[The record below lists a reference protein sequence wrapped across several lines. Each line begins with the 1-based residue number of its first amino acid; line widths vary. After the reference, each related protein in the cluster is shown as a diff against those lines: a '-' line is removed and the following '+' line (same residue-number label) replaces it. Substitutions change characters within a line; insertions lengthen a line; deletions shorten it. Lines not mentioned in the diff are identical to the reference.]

1 MTSPT
6 TSSDQPV
13 QPRRA
18 GQSGQPGQA
27 APAAEPAALGPV
39 PGPSTAGAASTRR
52 RIFAQS
58 AFEAK
63 MILRNGEQLMVTILL
78 PVMALVGLSQTSIID
93 LDTAGRSRIDFIT
106 PGIIALAVM
115 SAAFT
120 SQAIATAFDRRNG
133 VLRLMATTPLGRG
146 GLLASKI
153 IGVLAVEA
161 VQIVV
166 ISAVAVGLGWRPD
179 PVGIP
184 LALVAVLLG
193 TAAFTSLAMLL
204 AGTLRAEG
212 VLAVANIV
220 LVLLTVLG
228 AVLTPAEQLPD
239 ALRHVALLLPSGA
252 LGEAMRGAFFDASI
266 PPFSLLVLLAWA
278 AGLGWG
284 AGKLFK
290 WH

>member
-6 TSSDQPV
+6 TSSDQP
-13 QPRRA
+13 
-18 GQSGQPGQA
+18 GQA
-27 APAAEPAALGPV
+27 AAAARPSGPATPLGPV

-52 RIFAQS
+52 RILAQS

-78 PVMALVGLSQTSIID
+78 PVMALIGLSQTSIID

-166 ISAVAVGLGWRPD
+166 ISAVALGLGWRPD

-184 LALVAVLLG
+184 LALLAVLLG

-228 AVLTPAEQLPD
+228 AVLTPADQLPD
-239 ALRHVALLLPSGA
+239 VLRHVALLLPSGA

-266 PPFSLLVLLAWA
+266 PPFSMLVLLAWT

>member
-27 APAAEPAALGPV
+27 APAAVPAALGPV

-52 RIFAQS
+52 RILAQS
-58 AFEAK
+58 TFEAK

>member
-6 TSSDQPV
+6 TSNEQP
-13 QPRRA
+13 A
-18 GQSGQPGQA
+18 EA
-27 APAAEPAALGPV
+27 APTALLAPPV
-39 PGPSTAGAASTRR
+39 PAPSTAGPASARR
-52 RIFAQS
+52 RVLAQS

-78 PVMALVGLSQTSIID
+78 PVMALIGLSKTSIID
-93 LDTAGRSRIDFIT
+93 LDTGGMSRIDFIT
-106 PGIIALAVM
+106 PGVIALAVM

-146 GLLASKI
+146 GLLTAKI

-161 VQIVV
+161 VQVVV
-166 ISAVAVGLGWRPD
+166 ISAVALGLGWRPD
-179 PVGIP
+179 PAGIP
-184 LALVAVLLG
+184 LALLAVLLG

-228 AVLTPAEQLPD
+228 AVD
-239 ALRHVALLLPSGA
+239 RKSV
-252 LGEAMRGAFFDASI
+252 
-266 PPFSLLVLLAWA
+266 V
-278 AGLGWG
+278 
-284 AGKLFK
+284 
-290 WH
+290 

>member
-6 TSSDQPV
+6 TSNDQPV
-13 QPRRA
+13 QP
-18 GQSGQPGQA
+18 
-27 APAAEPAALGPV
+27 APPTRPAPLGPV
-39 PGPSTAGAASTRR
+39 PGPSSAGAASARR
-52 RIFAQS
+52 RVLAQS

-63 MILRNGEQLMVTILL
+63 LILRNGEQLMVTILL
-78 PVMALVGLSQTSIID
+78 PVMALIGLTQTSIID

-120 SQAIATAFDRRNG
+120 AQAIATAFDRRNG

-146 GLLASKI
+146 GLLAAKI

-166 ISAVAVGLGWRPD
+166 ISAVAVALGWRPELIS
-179 PVGIP
+179 IP
-184 LALVAVLLG
+184 IALLAVLLG

-220 LVLLTVLG
+220 LVLLIVLG
-228 AVLTPAEQLPD
+228 AVLTPAAQLPD
-239 ALRHVALLLPSGA
+239 GLRQVALLLPSGA
-252 LGEAMRGAFFDASI
+252 LGEALRGAFFDASI
-266 PPFSLLVLLAWA
+266 PPLSLLVLLAWA
-278 AGLGWG
+278 AVLGWG
-284 AGKLFK
+284 ARKLFK

>member
-6 TSSDQPV
+6 TSNEQP
-13 QPRRA
+13 A
-18 GQSGQPGQA
+18 EA
-27 APAAEPAALGPV
+27 APTALLAPPV
-39 PGPSTAGAASTRR
+39 PAPSTAGPASARR
-52 RIFAQS
+52 RVLAQS

-63 MILRNGEQLMVTILL
+63 MILRNGEQLMVTVLL
-78 PVMALVGLSQTSIID
+78 PVMALIGLTQTSIID

-120 SQAIATAFDRRNG
+120 AQAIATAFDRRNG
-133 VLRLMATTPLGRG
+133 VLRLMATTPLGRS
-146 GLLASKI
+146 GLLTAKI
-153 IGVLAVEA
+153 LGVLAVEA
-161 VQIVV
+161 VQILV
-166 ISAVAVGLGWRPD
+166 ISAVAVALGWRPD
-179 PVGIP
+179 LISIP
-184 LALVAVLLG
+184 IALLAVLLG

-220 LVLLTVLG
+220 LVLLIVLG
-228 AVLTPAEQLPD
+228 AVLIPAAQLPD
-239 ALRHVALLLPSGA
+239 GLRQVALVLPSGA
-252 LGEAMRGAFFDASI
+252 LGEALRGAFFDASI
-266 PPFSLLVLLAWA
+266 PLLSLLVLLAWA
-278 AGLGWG
+278 AVLGWG

>member
-6 TSSDQPV
+6 VPSVP
-13 QPRRA
+13 
-18 GQSGQPGQA
+18 A
-27 APAAEPAALGPV
+27 APSDRPAQLPV
-39 PGPSTAGAASTRR
+39 PGPSTAGAASPRR
-52 RIFAQS
+52 RILAQ
-58 AFEAK
+58 ATFEAK

-78 PVMALVGLSQTSIID
+78 PIMALVGLSQTSIID
-93 LDTAGRSRIDFIT
+93 LDTGGQSRIDFVT

-146 GLLASKI
+146 GLLTSKI
-153 IGVLAVEA
+153 IGVLVVEA
-161 VQIVV
+161 VQVVV
-166 ISAVAVGLGWRPD
+166 ISAVALALGWRPD
-179 PVGIP
+179 AAGIP
-184 LALVAVLLG
+184 LAILAVLLG

-266 PPFSLLVLLAWA
+266 PAFSLVVLLAWT

-284 AGKLFK
+284 AGKLFR

>member
-6 TSSDQPV
+6 TPSNHPV
-13 QPRRA
+13 Q
-18 GQSGQPGQA
+18 SG
-27 APAAEPAALGPV
+27 EPLTDPSTTRVPV
-39 PGPSTAGAASTRR
+39 PGPSSAGAASTRR
-52 RIFAQS
+52 RILAQS

-78 PVMALVGLSQTSIID
+78 PVMALVGLSQTTFID
-93 LDTAGRSRIDFIT
+93 LDTGGRSRIDFIT
-106 PGIIALAVM
+106 PGIITLAVM

-153 IGVLAVEA
+153 LGVLAVVA

-166 ISAVAVGLGWRPD
+166 IAAVALSLGWRPD

-184 LALVAVLLG
+184 LAVLAVLLG
-193 TAAFTSLAMLL
+193 TASFTSLAMLL

-228 AVLTPAEQLPD
+228 AVLIPADQLPD
-239 ALRHVALLLPSGA
+239 VLRHVALLLPSGA
-252 LGEAMRGAFFDASI
+252 LGEAMRGAFFDAAI
-266 PPFSLLVLLAWA
+266 PAFSTLILLAWTA
-278 AGLGWG
+278 ALGWG

>member
-27 APAAEPAALGPV
+27 APAAVPAALGPV

-52 RIFAQS
+52 RILAQS

>member
-6 TSSDQPV
+6 ASSNV
-13 QPRRA
+13 
-18 GQSGQPGQA
+18 PGT
-27 APAAEPAALGPV
+27 LRPV
-39 PGPSTAGAASTRR
+39 PAPSTAGAASPRR
-52 RIFAQS
+52 RIVAQS

-93 LDTAGRSRIDFIT
+93 LDTAGRSRIDFVT
-106 PGIIALAVM
+106 PGVIALAVM

-146 GLLASKI
+146 GLLSSKI
-153 IGVLAVEA
+153 IGVLTVEA
-161 VQIVV
+161 VQVVV
-166 ISAVAVGLGWRPD
+166 ISAVALVLGWRPD

-184 LALVAVLLG
+184 LALLAVLLG

-220 LVLLTVLG
+220 LVLLTVGG
-228 AVLTPAEQLPD
+228 AVLVPADQLPD

-252 LGEAMRGAFFDASI
+252 LGEALRGAFFGATI
-266 PPFSLLVLLAWA
+266 PAFSLVVLLAWT